1 MRMSGKQNRQ
11 SRDNKVQVHQKRKGR
26 KSTGGEAPRKML
38 CEKGRKYWYDK
49 ADGDI
54 REMET
59 QTHPSTSDQQI
70 QAVSDQRDISS
81 QTDFNSR
88 FYVERTDRL
97 AKETLAR
104 QAQCSCKC
112 QCGAME
118 DSDSD

>member
-1 MRMSGKQNRQ
+1 MSGKQYRQ
-11 SRDNKVQVHQKRKGR
+11 LKDGKVQGHQKRKGK

-38 CEKGRKYWYDK
+38 CEKGRKYWYDR

-54 REMET
+54 KETET
-59 QTHPSTSDQQI
+59 QTYPSTSDQQV
-70 QAVSDQRDISS
+70 QVVSEQKDISS

-104 QAQCSCKC
+104 QSQCSCKC
-112 QCGAME
+112 QCGAMNN
-118 DSDSD
+118 SDSD